1 MIWMLA
7 LFAAFGLWRATMM
20 VRRGTTDVS
29 TGAILVVIGP
39 LMAAP
44 IVLLAWLGGERVHVP
59 MEQAAIA
66 SGLGAVCVVAGIVL
80 LLARKKPAG
89 PGEPDL

>member
-7 LFAAFGLWRATMM
+7 LFAAFGLWRATM
-20 VRRGTTDVS
+20 VLRRGTTDMS

-44 IVLLAWLGGERVHVP
+44 IVLLAWLGEERVHVP
-59 MEQAAIA
+59 MEQAVIA
-66 SGLGAVCVVAGIVL
+66 GVLGAVCVVAGLVL
-80 LLARKKPAG
+80 LVARKKPAG
-89 PGEPDL
+89 